1 MTDTKKHY
9 RCIILIIATNNTPY
23 FNNCRNVWKR
33 YINLYPALKI
43 FFVYGKLNQ
52 LLEDRDSND
61 IVYDDIVE
69 HNTFTTIQK
78 SLTAMKYISLNYT
91 YDYLIKTNLSTFWNL
106 NLIDNLLDKC
116 PKEKCY
122 AGGHDLSPF
131 FIGEPLCQI
140 IHTPLYSGVCTI
152 LTPDIIELFFKN
164 LSKFSFTLPDD
175 ISLGLFMPYVESNKY
190 TINERLYLEDYSILD
205 NHIIQEEINKGV
217 QNNYVYYRVKNVN
230 NREHTDLMIYNYL
243 LKTIYNIDLL
253 KIK

>member
-1 MTDTKKHY
+1 MADKKEHY
-9 RCIILIIATNNTPY
+9 RCIILIIATHDTQY

-33 YINLYPALKI
+33 YINLYPAIKV

-52 LLEDRDSND
+52 PLENRDSND

-69 HNTFTTIQK
+69 HNIFATIQK
-78 SLTAMKYISLNYT
+78 SLIAMKYISCNYS

-116 PKEKCY
+116 PKEICY

-131 FIGEPLCQI
+131 MITEPLYQI
-140 IHTPLYSGVCTI
+140 IYTKLYSGVCTI

-164 LSKFSFTLPDD
+164 LAKFNFTLPDD
-175 ISLGLFMPYVESNKY
+175 ISLGLFMTDVKCNTY

-205 NHIIQEEINKGV
+205 SHIIQKEIDRGV
-217 QNNYVYYRVKNVN
+217 QNNFVYYRVKNVN

-243 LKTIYNIDLL
+243 LKTIYNINF
-253 KIK
+253 